1 MMDLVLID
9 PSGTLPAA
17 RRAREET
24 ERSMEARRREQEGQ
38 ERRERQ
44 ERREGRLEPVEGEE
58 YRYET
63 MQAQRQD
70 LIHWG
75 PVWAGLMSTFGV
87 LIVLGLIGMAA
98 GLTTVTLTGAVSMAA
113 IIWASII
120 TLVAF
125 FVGGWVAGRTSSFRG
140 TRASALIMGS
150 MVWALGMVFATLMA
164 AIGVGGIAGAALG
177 IFGLPSGISPAA
189 ISTAQGYALGALI
202 TIVLAYI
209 LAVLGAMVGVNALA
223 ERRAER

>member
-9 PSGTLPAA
+9 PSGTLLAA

-24 ERSMEARRREQEGQ
+24 ERSMEARRREHE
-38 ERRERQ
+38 EHERQ
-44 ERREGRLEPVEGEE
+44 ERREGHLEPMERDQS
-58 YRYET
+58 RYET

-70 LIHWG
+70 LVHWG
-75 PVWAGLMSTFGV
+75 PVWAGIMGAFGV
-87 LIVLGLIGMAA
+87 MIVLGLLGMAI
-98 GLTTVTLTGAVSMAA
+98 GLSTMTVTGAVSMASV
-113 IIWASII
+113 IWASIT

-125 FVGGWVAGRTSSFRG
+125 FVGGWIAGRTSSFRG